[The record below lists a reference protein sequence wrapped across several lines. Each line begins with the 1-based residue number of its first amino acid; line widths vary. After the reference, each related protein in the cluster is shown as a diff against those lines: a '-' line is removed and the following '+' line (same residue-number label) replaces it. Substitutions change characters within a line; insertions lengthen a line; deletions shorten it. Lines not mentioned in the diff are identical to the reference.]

1 MLNVSKDFW
10 DVMHCNWVSGSVPN
24 VLRDYIAC
32 IFKGQA
38 LECLALEG
46 EGTEMLANI
55 KSHSPSVTADH
66 IPEDVNL
73 QKHCCENF
81 RSPIK

>member
-10 DVMHCNWVSGSVPN
+10 VVMHCNWVSGSVLN

-46 EGTEMLANI
+46 EGNEILANT
-55 KSHSPSVTADH
+55 KSHSPNITAYH

-73 QKHCCENF
+73 QRHCCENF